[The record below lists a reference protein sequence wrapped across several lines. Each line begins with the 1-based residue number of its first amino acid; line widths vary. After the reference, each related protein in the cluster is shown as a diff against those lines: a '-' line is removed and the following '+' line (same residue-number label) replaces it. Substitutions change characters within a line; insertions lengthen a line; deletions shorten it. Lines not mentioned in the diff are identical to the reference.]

1 MTENDG
7 REFRHDVPDAL
18 MRGERSVIEIAVGV
32 LVDNLA
38 CEDGPTGCAEFDALP
53 YQERLRR
60 LDQLLS
66 VLLVPS
72 RERDA
77 LLEPESLRVAV
88 AAVYH
93 WVESELLA
101 EIDNDERLADFVAE
115 SGNEIESLRSIVSSA
130 CENVG
135 QPLLEPDEQREVYRR
150 AVRFLCNRT
159 FSVIDRRVACS
170 TTTVEERV
178 RPHRSPPSSDGGSD
192 LTQLL
197 LRLQQLTSVGR

>member
-38 CEDGPTGCAEFDALP
+38 CEDAPTGCAEFDALP

-66 VLLVPS
+66 VLLLPS

-77 LLEPESLRVAV
+77 LLEPESLRLAV

-101 EIDNDERLADFVAE
+101 EIDNDERLAEFVAE

-130 CENVG
+130 CEDVG

-150 AVRFLCNRT
+150 ATRFLCDRT
-159 FSVIDRRVACS
+159 FSVIDRRVAGS
-170 TTTVEERV
+170 TMTKERA
-178 RPHRSPPSSDGGSD
+178 RPHRSSPSSDVGSD

-197 LRLQQLTSVGR
+197 LRLQVLTSNER